1 MANEIKAKLVLDT
14 SGMAGVGAAAG
25 GGGTGFNMGTEFRRA
40 LEGLDMPVL
49 GDIGAALA
57 GMTVFLSAILKGITG
72 FFKFVA
78 GSSPIFATSI
88 NLLKKSLQV
97 LLRPIGD
104 IMGLFLKP
112 LAIAMLRFAIPIYKK
127 WREFLKLDSTQ
138 EGLKDVNEGAGKVG
152 AGIISL
158 DFGMV
163 KEGLMEMAGG
173 IKEVASGFLS
183 FMGTETVGL
192 GERLMTFFTEAWTFF
207 KDTFQSVSDWIGNK
221 IDIGLTWAWE
231 KFWKFVGNMG
241 DDEWKEKV
249 SGFQSALEA
258 AWGVFGKVLE
268 KFDWWDPLGNFFVTF
283 GLMWDT
289 IVGPMMI
296 KLREALENEFPVLM
310 GFINNISEKL
320 ASAGEGEE
328 GFLAGFIA
336 NAFELDNQIAKLFG
350 PASIFYTLGETALE
364 VMGKNKD
371 DTTEGTVIGSMNATA
386 AAIVAAGKEL
396 TSVKL
401 EIDSIKTYVKTI
413 WEIEVS
419 YTGGGKPTF

>member
-1 MANEIKAKLVLDT
+1 MANEIKARLVLDT

-49 GDIGAALA
+49 GDIGAAVA

-78 GSSPIFATSI
+78 SSSPIFATSI

-127 WREFLKLDSTQ
+127 WREFLQLGSTQ

-152 AGIISL
+152 AGIIAL

-183 FMGTETVGL
+183 FMGTETKDL
-192 GERLMTFFTEAWTFF
+192 GERLIQFFSDAWDYFNGVFEPIMT
-207 KDTFQSVSDWIGNK
+207 WIGEK
-221 IDIGLTWAWE
+221 VEAGLNWAWE
-231 KFWKFVGNMG
+231 TFWDTLSAITPESWN
-241 DDEWKEKV
+241 EKLE
-249 SGFQSALEA
+249 SMKGALESI
-258 AWGVFGKVLE
+258 WSF
-268 KFDWWDPLGNFFVTF
+268 FSDSITTWWDTPFWFKLLGPLGLAAIMVWE
-283 GLMWDT
+283 G
-289 IVGPMMI
+289 VVEPMMDALVKAMDD
-296 KLREALENEFPVLM
+296 KLPGLRNALEFLFKPKE
-310 GFINNISEKL
+310 
-320 ASAGEGEE
+320 EE
-328 GFLAGFIA
+328 GGGFLKSWVDNA
-336 NAFELDNQIAKLFG
+336 NELDNKILQSLN
-350 PASIFYTLGETALE
+350 PALGMIWTTVETAI
-364 VMGKNKD
+364 GRNKNAP
-371 DTTEGTVIGSMNATA
+371 EGTVIGSMNATA
-386 AAIVAAGKEL
+386 ASIIESNKEVVGLTKEL
-396 TSVKL
+396 DNIPRDITTTHT
-401 EIDSIKTYVKTI
+401 INRIIKTTYR
-413 WEIEVS
+413 
-419 YTGGGKPTF
+419 